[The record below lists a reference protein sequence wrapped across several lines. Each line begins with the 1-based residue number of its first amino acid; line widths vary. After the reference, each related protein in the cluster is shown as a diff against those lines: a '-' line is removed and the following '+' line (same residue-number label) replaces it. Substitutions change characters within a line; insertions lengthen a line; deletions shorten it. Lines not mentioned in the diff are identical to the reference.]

1 MPREPKKP
9 SAAHHRLNSVGPLV
23 RSLRNATEWSQVDL
37 ATACQ
42 LNHWDAGRDIIA
54 KIESGKR
61 QVTDHELIV
70 LAKVLMVS
78 VAELIGETPL
88 PLKGKELAALL
99 HSRRYAKTAPK
110 VARLLPR

>member
-1 MPREPKKP
+1 M
-9 SAAHHRLNSVGPLV
+9 
-23 RSLRNATEWSQVDL
+23 RSLRNATDWSQVDL

-42 LNHWDAGRDIIA
+42 LSHWDAGRDIIA
-54 KIESGKR
+54 KIEAGKR

-88 PLKGKELAALL
+88 PLKTKELVTLL
-99 HSRRYAKTAPK
+99 HSRRYSKTAPK